1 MSIVESAIQLAAWA
15 PVFPCRPDKRPA
27 CIHGFHDATSD
38 PIEIRRLFNGSGAL
52 IGVPTGEASGFD
64 VLDVDPRHGGDEW
77 EKANQHRLPET
88 RIHQTMGGGRHWLF
102 RHVEGVHNS
111 ASAIA
116 PGIDV
121 RGSGGYVVVPPSPS
135 YSVVSDAEIAH
146 WPDWLL
152 AEILP
157 KTRAA
162 DPKPAPSSYD
172 PIPSARLEGFVRAVL
187 SRVSSAPEGQK
198 HFILRNQA
206 MILGGVAHL
215 GPLSKPDLVR
225 RLMDALPATALDR
238 KGAEKTAE
246 WGVEMGMQN
255 PLDLPDRPRLN
266 GHAPEE
272 PTPANDEHD
281 GGEDQQTS
289 AQPSPEPSPDAQ
301 PDDLI
306 DPRSWT
312 APAEPRQWIVVSW
325 IPRGVVTALYGD
337 GGMGKSLLAQQLM
350 TSVATGQPWIGQEV
364 LHGRALGI
372 MCEDDEPELHRRQDS
387 INRSMEIEPER
398 LDNLRYSARLGR
410 DNILMAFD
418 GRDVGSIT
426 EAFNEIDATCY
437 SFKPDLL
444 VCDTIAD
451 FFGGNENNRSQ
462 VRQFVQNTF
471 GRLARTHHCA
481 VLVCGHPSVSGIAS
495 GAGTGGSTAWS
506 NTVRSRLYL
515 TAQDG
520 DNADPNARILSRKK
534 ANYAARDAEVNLVWR
549 AGCLIV
555 PGEDDAA
562 SDMPDWQIITEIFKS
577 IDTAWVAKK
586 PWSIVPQSRMQG
598 RYLPTFAKE
607 HFNMGEKKTI
617 KLVQD
622 WLMNGYLAVEIADRK
637 THNKGLQVIKNLTPY
652 GD

>member
-1 MSIVESAIQLAAWA
+1 MTIVDEAIRLSSTF
-15 PVFPCRPDKRPA
+15 PVFPCKASKAPA
-27 CIHGFHDATSD
+27 CPLGFKAATSD
-38 PIEIRRLFNGSGAL
+38 PSEIRRLFNGSGAL

-272 PTPANDEHD
+272 PPPPTSEHEGSEPVAEPDINPVEPSLPLLWFEDIQPVTDVRDFIQGVLLEQTAAVVYGESNAGKTFFATDMALHVAAGFPWNERRVEQGAVVYCALEGGIGFRNRVYAWKLNHGLDDKTIPFASIPSSINLLHPDADTPKLISSVNFAAKRLEMPVKLIVVDTLSRAMAGGDENSPEDMGALVVNMDRIRAETGAMVMFIHHSGKDAAKGARGHSLLRAAIDTEIEVVADPEGDKKSATVVKQRDLSKGSVFTFSLQVVEIGRNRHGEAVTSCTVTPLSVTDAALRHAPSRRSMADSVVHARQLLVNALAKHGAMLPPGPDYPENTSACATDRFREEFYAEMDGETPA
-281 GGEDQQTS
+281 
-289 AQPSPEPSPDAQ
+289 AK
-301 PDDLI
+301 
-306 DPRSWT
+306 
-312 APAEPRQWIVVSW
+312 RQAFF
-325 IPRGVVTALYGD
+325 RAK
-337 GGMGKSLLAQQLM
+337 KSLTDREIA
-350 TSVATGQPWIGQEV
+350 VARGPYIW
-364 LHGRALGI
+364 
-372 MCEDDEPELHRRQDS
+372 
-387 INRSMEIEPER
+387 
-398 LDNLRYSARLGR
+398 
-410 DNILMAFD
+410 
-418 GRDVGSIT
+418 
-426 EAFNEIDATCY
+426 
-437 SFKPDLL
+437 
-444 VCDTIAD
+444 
-451 FFGGNENNRSQ
+451 
-462 VRQFVQNTF
+462 
-471 GRLARTHHCA
+471 LAR
-481 VLVCGHPSVSGIAS
+481 P
-495 GAGTGGSTAWS
+495 
-506 NTVRSRLYL
+506 
-515 TAQDG
+515 
-520 DNADPNARILSRKK
+520 
-534 ANYAARDAEVNLVWR
+534 
-549 AGCLIV
+549 
-555 PGEDDAA
+555 
-562 SDMPDWQIITEIFKS
+562 
-577 IDTAWVAKK
+577 
-586 PWSIVPQSRMQG
+586 
-598 RYLPTFAKE
+598 
-607 HFNMGEKKTI
+607 
-617 KLVQD
+617 
-622 WLMNGYLAVEIADRK
+622 
-637 THNKGLQVIKNLTPY
+637 
-652 GD
+652 